1 MSSTETPLQGGKE
14 AQRAVAD
21 WFLEVSALLAVFPWL
36 DQLVFHPKGTFDW
49 PLFLMATCA
58 AFGLGFGGLS
68 LLFESRR
75 RRLLARI
82 AGAVLFGLA
91 AVIFLGT

>member
-1 MSSTETPLQGGKE
+1 MSSPDVPVQGGHDARK
-14 AQRAVAD
+14 AVAD

-58 AFGLGFGGLS
+58 AFGLGFAGLS
-68 LLFESRR
+68 ILFESKRR
-75 RRLLARI
+75 RVVARV
-82 AGAVLFGLA
+82 AGAVLIGLA